1 MIVWAD
7 QSWVRR
13 EVLGSTI
20 KIIRN
25 LLINEID
32 DEMCWILMIVDIWLQ
47 DEMLSPYEN
56 IKDLLV
62 EWFV

>member
-1 MIVWAD
+1 MCYLIVWAD

-20 KIIRN
+20 KIIGN

-32 DEMCWILMIVDIWLQ
+32 DEM
-47 DEMLSPYEN
+47 
-56 IKDLLV
+56 
-62 EWFV
+62 F